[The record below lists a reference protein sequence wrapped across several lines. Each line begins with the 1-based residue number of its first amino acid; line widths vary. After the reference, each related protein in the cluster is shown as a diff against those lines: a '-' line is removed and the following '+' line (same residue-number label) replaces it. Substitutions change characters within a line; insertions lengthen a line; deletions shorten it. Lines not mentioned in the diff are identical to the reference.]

1 MIDPNFPLIELHRHL
16 DGNVRLE
23 TVIDLARQHNLPL
36 PAWDVEGLRPYIQ
49 VIDPQV
55 GVMAFID
62 KFKWFTGVLVDLE
75 ACRRISY
82 ENVEDAHREGI
93 DYIELRFSPWF
104 MGESYALDTEGIVEA
119 VVDGVKSG
127 AHDFGIQV
135 NLIGIISRTYGPEI
149 AWKEL
154 NALLAHHNDLIAI
167 DLAGDEVHFPP
178 ELFADHFKEARR
190 LGLDVTVHAGEASGP
205 ESIWKAIRT
214 LGAHRIGHALSAIE
228 DPNLMDFMF
237 KNRIGIETSLTSNIQ
252 TSSVPDYRSH
262 PIKQFLDRGLLA
274 TINTDD
280 PGISNIDLHYEYE
293 VAAPAVGLTQAQI
306 LQAQKNALAVAFLS
320 TEEKESLLLKKSHG

>member
-1 MIDPNFPLIELHRHL
+1 MINTNFPLIELHRHL
-16 DGNVRLE
+16 DGNIRLK

-49 VIDPQV
+49 VIEPQV

-62 KFKWFTGVLVDLE
+62 KFKWFTGVLVDFE

-82 ENVEDAHREGI
+82 ENVEDAYQEGI

-104 MGESYALDTEGIVEA
+104 MGEPHALDTEGIVEA
-119 VVDGVKSG
+119 VIEGVKSG
-127 AHDFGIQV
+127 VQDFGIQA

-154 NALLAHHNDLIAI
+154 DALLAHHHDLIAI
-167 DLAGDEVHFPP
+167 DLAGDEVHYPA
-178 ELFADHFKEARR
+178 EMFADHFSKVRG
-190 LGLDVTVHAGEASGP
+190 LGLEVTVHAGEASGP
-205 ESIWKAIRT
+205 ESIWQAIQT

-228 DPNLMDFMF
+228 DPELMEFMF
-237 KNRIGIETSLTSNIQ
+237 EKKIGIEMSLTSNVQ

-262 PIKQFLDRGLLA
+262 PIKQFLEHGLLA

-293 VAAPAVGLTQAQI
+293 VAAPAAGLTEQQI

-320 TEEKESLLLKKSHG
+320 EEDKETLLHRKGQD